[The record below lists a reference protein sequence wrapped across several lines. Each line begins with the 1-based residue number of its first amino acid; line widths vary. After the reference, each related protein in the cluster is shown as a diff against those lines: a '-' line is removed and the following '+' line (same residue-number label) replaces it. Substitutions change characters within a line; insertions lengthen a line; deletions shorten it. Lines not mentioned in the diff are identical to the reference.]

1 MWHLEIW
8 NRAEPVTVASRH
20 SHCGRSTGSVK
31 TGRSCRGP
39 RPQIE
44 MRIWN
49 INIVARCDKERV
61 ACLTPSTLECSRD
74 FGIWKCCEWLQ
85 PSTTPNPTV
94 GHELSDLWWH
104 SFGGLMLHSRIM
116 ENWLNMSFN
125 LVCFFLQC
133 GHLVLPWVLLQAWWD
148 RAPTAQA
155 SPCGWVGAR
164 IFQLSCAHGSG
175 ERGVSS
181 YHFTIIS
188 WPKFSSLSIPPRQV
202 KEFVALP
209 ATTFL
214 AARQLSDILKPWWL
228 QLRLPGSRARNCEGC
243 RKRRLK
249 YAQLAIAN
257 RIYFVKKQATEF
269 YAELRLLCLNQIKH
283 IPNCPILVKCVKV
296 RASRTNVV
304 LEFQDAHDRSHWVA
318 MPISRVCYKISH
330 SWQEKNTIF
339 ELLFWKKPGDTG
351 VGHGWMGR
359 RGKSQPLPI
368 HSVEPTPDCP
378 SAV

>member
-125 LVCFFLQC
+125 LVCFFSA
-133 GHLVLPWVLLQAWWD
+133 V
-148 RAPTAQA
+148 
-155 SPCGWVGAR
+155 
-164 IFQLSCAHGSG
+164 
-175 ERGVSS
+175 
-181 YHFTIIS
+181 
-188 WPKFSSLSIPPRQV
+188 WPL
-202 KEFVALP
+202 
-209 ATTFL
+209 
-214 AARQLSDILKPWWL
+214 
-228 QLRLPGSRARNCEGC
+228 G
-243 RKRRLK
+243 
-249 YAQLAIAN
+249 
-257 RIYFVKKQATEF
+257 
-269 YAELRLLCLNQIKH
+269 
-283 IPNCPILVKCVKV
+283 
-296 RASRTNVV
+296 
-304 LEFQDAHDRSHWVA
+304 VA
-318 MPISRVCYKISH
+318 MGSS
-330 SWQEKNTIF
+330 
-339 ELLFWKKPGDTG
+339 PGM
-351 VGHGWMGR
+351 VR
-359 RGKSQPLPI
+359 
-368 HSVEPTPDCP
+368 
-378 SAV
+378 

>member
-1 MWHLEIW
+1 M
-8 NRAEPVTVASRH
+8 
-20 SHCGRSTGSVK
+20 
-31 TGRSCRGP
+31 
-39 RPQIE
+39 
-44 MRIWN
+44 
-49 INIVARCDKERV
+49 
-61 ACLTPSTLECSRD
+61 
-74 FGIWKCCEWLQ
+74 
-85 PSTTPNPTV
+85 
-94 GHELSDLWWH
+94 
-104 SFGGLMLHSRIM
+104 
-116 ENWLNMSFN
+116 
-125 LVCFFLQC
+125 
-133 GHLVLPWVLLQAWWD
+133 
-148 RAPTAQA
+148 
-155 SPCGWVGAR
+155 
-164 IFQLSCAHGSG
+164 
-175 ERGVSS
+175 
-181 YHFTIIS
+181 IS

-339 ELLFWKKPGDTG
+339 ELLFWRRSLVIQVLDMDGWVG
-351 VGHGWMGR
+351 VVNPSHFP
-359 RGKSQPLPI
+359 SILLNPLPI
-368 HSVEPTPDCP
+368 AHLLFNCWACALP
-378 SAV
+378 SFIWIENVG